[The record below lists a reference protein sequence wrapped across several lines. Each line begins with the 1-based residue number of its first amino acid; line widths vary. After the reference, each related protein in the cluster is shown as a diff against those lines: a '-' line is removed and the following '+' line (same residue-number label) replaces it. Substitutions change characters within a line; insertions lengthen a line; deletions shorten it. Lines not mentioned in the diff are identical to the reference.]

1 MNDDLKSFLAKFD
14 ISEKDFESTNLKWED
29 LQIIRRDYRK
39 IKKELNLI
47 ARYIEEKLHT
57 LDIVHSV
64 RYRIKDSE
72 HLLAKI
78 IRKKMEDPAREI
90 TLHNYKSA
98 ITDLIGIRAIHLFK
112 EDWVFIHKFIEDNW
126 DLCEQPTAYIRE
138 GDTGSCVEEYKN
150 YKCDI
155 KLHPHGYRSVHYLI
169 QSRLGRDPYVAEIQV
184 RTIFE
189 EGWSEIDH
197 TIKYPNSIAD
207 PLLNKFLD
215 TFNVLAGNSDQMGSF
230 VKRLKDDLLKGTEK
244 IEKYEKLTEKNTEI
258 INDLRKRIAGTIG
271 ELNSKIRNV
280 ESKITG
286 LASSGIAVEPFKN
299 ILSEVRVAASRFEL
313 MMATNPQEAASL
325 LESAEQK
332 LERLE
337 TLLKMTLEEDHN
349 INNIDDKSEEEVA
362 GSYKKHVTYFI
373 HNLKTLA
380 GLVGGI
386 GQKMLMNVRGQNDSE
401 IKIENA
407 VNEISSRSG
416 LAKFFIGPKYK
427 SIESLKAEIAANQA
441 RIKTT
446 TDAAN
451 LITDPAVKI
460 VSQKQIDLFT
470 LENNKLQA
478 FVDKKEQSLSLFGW
492 LVKLFK

>member
-1 MNDDLKSFLAKFD
+1 MNDDLNVFLEKFD

-29 LQIIRRDYRK
+29 LLSIKEDYKKIR
-39 IKKELNLI
+39 KELDLI

-78 IRKKMEDPAREI
+78 IRKKIEDPEREI
-90 TLHNYKSA
+90 TIQNYKSS

-126 DLCEQPTAYIRE
+126 DLQEQPFAYIRE
-138 GDTGSCVEEYKN
+138 GDVGPCVEEYEK
-150 YKCDI
+150 YKCNV

-169 QSRLGRDPYVAEIQV
+169 QARPGRDPYIAEIQV

-197 TIKYPNSIAD
+197 TIKYPNNVVN

-230 VKRLKDDLLKGTEK
+230 VRRLKDDLLKGTEK
-244 IEKYEKLTEKNTEI
+244 IEEYEKLTEKNTEI
-258 INDLRKRIAGTIG
+258 INDLQKRIAGTIG
-271 ELNSKIRNV
+271 ELNSKIRNA
-280 ESKITG
+280 ESKINALVSG
-286 LASSGIAVEPFKN
+286 GIAAEPFKN
-299 ILSEVRVAASRFEL
+299 ILSEVRVKASKFEL
-313 MMATNPQEAASL
+313 MMAANPHEAADL

-337 TLLKMTLEEDHN
+337 KLLEMTLEE
-349 INNIDDKSEEEVA
+349 NNNTDDADENSEEEVA
-362 GSYKKHVTYFI
+362 GSYKKNVDCFI
-373 HNLKTLA
+373 HNLKIIAELE
-380 GLVGGI
+380 GGI
-386 GQKMLMNVRGQNDSE
+386 VQKTLMDAEGQVDSGE
-401 IKIENA
+401 KIENA
-407 VNEISSRSG
+407 VNEISGRNG
-416 LAKFFIGPKYK
+416 FAKFLIGSKYK
-427 SIESLKAEIAANQA
+427 IIKSLNVEIVANQA
-441 RIKTT
+441 RIKTL

-451 LITDPAVKI
+451 RITDPAVKF
-460 VSQKQIDLFT
+460 VLQKQIGLFT
-470 LENNKLQA
+470 RENNKLRA
-478 FVDKKEQSLSLFGW
+478 FVAKRKRSASLFGW
-492 LVKLFK
+492 AVKPFR